1 MKTLLILSVLLPVM
15 VLCPFTAYAQESA
28 KYLTVFAAA
37 SMTETLTQ
45 AKNIYEANNDGVK
58 VICNFDSSGTLKTQI
73 QEGAVCD
80 VFISAAPRQMNQ
92 LQELGLILD
101 DTRYDLLENKIA
113 LAVPS
118 GNPRGMKS
126 FDDLAER
133 LRAGNILLAVGNSD
147 VPAGQYALKI
157 FAFYGLGEQELAGKG
172 VLTYG
177 SNVKEVTSQV
187 SEAAVDCGIIYATD
201 AHSAG
206 LEIIDTAN
214 SEMCGQVI
222 YPAAII
228 RDSANKDEAS
238 KFLEFLKSDEA
249 GEFFKLAGFTPIRS
263 RSGKR

>member
-1 MKTLLILSVLLPVM
+1 
-15 VLCPFTAYAQESA
+15 
-28 KYLTVFAAA
+28 
-37 SMTETLTQ
+37 
-45 AKNIYEANNDGVK
+45 
-58 VICNFDSSGTLKTQI
+58 
-73 QEGAVCD
+73 
-80 VFISAAPRQMNQ
+80 MNQ
-92 LQELGLILD
+92 LKELGLILD
-101 DTRYDLLENKIA
+101 GTRYDILENKIS

-118 GNPRGMKS
+118 GNPRGVKS

-147 VPAGQYALKI
+147 VPARQYAMKI
-157 FAFYGLGEQELAGKG
+157 FAFYGLSEQELADKG
-172 VLTYG
+172 VLTYA

-206 LEIIDTAN
+206 LEIVDTAN

-228 RDSANKDEAS
+228 KDSANKDEAS

-249 GEFFKLAGFTPIRS
+249 GEIFKLAGFTPSRS
-263 RSGKR
+263 SSGKR